1 MMTYLGLVLA
11 AFLRADQHKEGFDMQ
26 VAGRCAIRQV
36 AQSDIGALF
45 LFPFI
50 VKSGALLILLV
61 ADVVR
66 SSGVK
71 KTDFGTLFSARPG
84 HVVARRI
91 SLKKAHHLAGQE
103 RATWTQRATHN
114 DSEHD
119 VAVMDQDTP
128 VVTLTGVLEELYHG
142 HAPIHL

>member
-1 MMTYLGLVLA
+1 VVAACSAASRIVAALDLLGLDPVALEYALAQIFWQTTTMMTYLGLVLA

-66 SSGVK
+66 
-71 KTDFGTLFSARPG
+71 
-84 HVVARRI
+84 
-91 SLKKAHHLAGQE
+91 
-103 RATWTQRATHN
+103 
-114 DSEHD
+114 
-119 VAVMDQDTP
+119 
-128 VVTLTGVLEELYHG
+128 
-142 HAPIHL
+142 